1 MRAEENQRQNASKKK
16 KKFKKVGEGGAKNKI
31 HPKLEPAWKKIK
43 VLQSHRDIIWRSRL
57 CGRSAQASVQPWK
70 WRWPLQL
77 ILGLASGSI
86 FFLLLFLLIF
96 ILLILI
102 LVFVLIFV
110 CLFLLLAFLLL
121 LLV

>member
-1 MRAEENQRQNASKKK
+1 MPVKK
-16 KKFKKVGEGGAKNKI
+16 KKFKKGGEGGAKNKI

-70 WRWPLQL
+70 RRWPLQL
-77 ILGLASGSI
+77 ILGLASSSI
-86 FFLLLFLLIF
+86 FF
-96 ILLILI
+96 LLILI
-102 LVFVLIFV
+102 LVFVIIFV